1 MGYIDIRDRVMT
13 SAAPEVPSGRETIVF
28 FHAHPDDEAI
38 FSGGTIARLA
48 AAGHRVVVVM
58 ATSGGQGRSIAA
70 TIDDASAST
79 PCLPEERERE
89 LAEACALLGVARVVL
104 FRYEDSGI
112 ELPRDATSRVFSEID
127 VDEVAQRLADV
138 ITEEAATALVVYD
151 EGGIYGHLDHLHVH
165 RAGVAA
171 ARMTSITTLY
181 EMTVDREYLH
191 FVDTHLIDHARESL
205 PHVEH
210 IGVPTVYV
218 STTVDVRMVL
228 HQKRA
233 AIAAHASQVQ
243 SSSSV
248 MRLSESSFR
257 EVYGYEWFVR
267 HGPRGVIETLTDQLT
282 RA

>member
-1 MGYIDIRDRVMT
+1 MT
-13 SAAPEVPSGRETIVF
+13 PAESRTASERTTIVF

-48 AAGHRVVVVM
+48 GEGHRVVVVM
-58 ATSGGQGRSIAA
+58 ATSGGQGRSIAV
-70 TIDDASAST
+70 TIDDTTAA
-79 PCLPEERERE
+79 PACLPEERERE
-89 LAEACALLGVARVVL
+89 LDEACSLLGVARVVL

-112 ELPRDATSRVFSEID
+112 DLPRDTADRTFSEID
-127 VDEVAQRLADV
+127 VDEVARRLADV
-138 ITEEAATALVVYD
+138 ITEEGANALVVYD

-171 ARMTSITTLY
+171 AHLTSIPTLY

-228 HQKRA
+228 PQKRA

-243 SSSSV
+243 PSSSV
-248 MRLSESSFR
+248 MKLSDSSFR

-267 HGPRGVIETLTDQLT
+267 HGPRGVIESLSDQLT

>member
-1 MGYIDIRDRVMT
+1 MT
-13 SAAPEVPSGRETIVF
+13 AVVPEAASEREAIVF

-48 AAGHRVVVVM
+48 DAGHRVVVVM
-58 ATSGGQGRSIAA
+58 ATSGGQGRSLAA
-70 TIDDASAST
+70 SSANT
-79 PCLPEERERE
+79 TELPRCLPDERERE

-112 ELPRDATSRVFSEID
+112 EPSPNAAGHTFSEID
-127 VDEVAQRLADV
+127 IDEVAHRLAGV
-138 ITEEAATALVVYD
+138 IVEEGATALAVYD

-165 RAGVAA
+165 RSGVVAA
-171 ARMTSITTLY
+171 RLSSVPTLY

-205 PHVEH
+205 PHIEH
-210 IGVPTVYV
+210 IGVPTVFV

-228 HQKRA
+228 PQKRA

-267 HGPRGVIETLTDQLT
+267 HGPRGVIETLTDH
-282 RA
+282 

>member
-13 SAAPEVPSGRETIVF
+13 SAAPGVPSERETIVF

-38 FSGGTIARLA
+38 FSGGTMARLA
-48 AAGHRVVVVM
+48 REGHRVVVVM
-58 ATSGGQGRSIAA
+58 ATSGGQGRSIASTIDAA
-70 TIDDASAST
+70 TISP

-89 LAEACALLGVARVVL
+89 LAEACAVLGVARVVL

-112 ELPRDATSRVFSEID
+112 DLPRDATGRTFSEID

-138 ITEEAATALVVYD
+138 ISEEAATALVVYD

-171 ARMTSITTLY
+171 GRLTSITTLY

-228 HQKRA
+228 QQKRA

-248 MRLSESSFR
+248 MTLSESSFR